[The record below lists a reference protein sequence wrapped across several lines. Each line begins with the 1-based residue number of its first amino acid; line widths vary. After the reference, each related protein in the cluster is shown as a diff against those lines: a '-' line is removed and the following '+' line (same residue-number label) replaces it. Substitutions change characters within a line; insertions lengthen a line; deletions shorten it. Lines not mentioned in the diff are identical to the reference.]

1 MKNFFY
7 LHVIRSTESGA
18 TYEDTID
25 HLSESEREV
34 TGLVFA
40 LAGYLVH
47 DLYAS
52 TPFMLL
58 DSLETIDSERIAVL
72 VEYFSD
78 YADYLLVALLP
89 EDAAALDDRHQRI
102 TGTDTS
108 L

>member
-1 MKNFFY
+1 MIPWTSIE
-7 LHVIRSTESGA
+7 HEDMGA
-18 TYEDTID
+18 WEVLSLFVTRDTV
-25 HLSESEREV
+25 LPVLR
-34 TGLVFA
+34 A
-40 LAGYLVH
+40 
-47 DLYAS
+47 
-52 TPFMLL
+52 L

-89 EDAAALDDRHQRI
+89 EDAAALNDGHQRI